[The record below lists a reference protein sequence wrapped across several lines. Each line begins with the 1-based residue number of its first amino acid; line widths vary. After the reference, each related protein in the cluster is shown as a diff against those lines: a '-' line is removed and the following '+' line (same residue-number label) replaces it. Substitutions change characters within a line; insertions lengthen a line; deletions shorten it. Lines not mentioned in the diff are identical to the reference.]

1 MLSRSRRLAM
11 IKISKVQLKLKDHAT
26 SRQSPNIIRMCLVIT
41 PKGARKARGLTLPNA
56 LQLSMITWFLESQWR
71 IWFWSTISIIVHWGI
86 FWLHSTCLAEQ
97 RAVSLRLVAS
107 IKVNRVTIFLHQME
121 LKTLQFLVTY
131 TQSRN
136 HCGNNKYPKFLNSVI
151 K

>member
-56 LQLSMITWFLESQWR
+56 LQLSMITWFLDSQWR
-71 IWFWSTISIIVHWGI
+71 IWFRNMISIIVHWGI
-86 FWLHSTCLAEQ
+86 FWLLSIC
-97 RAVSLRLVAS
+97 LVARRDAS
-107 IKVNRVTIFLHQME
+107 SRIVGSSEICWPTQFECQMVV
-121 LKTLQFLVTY
+121 KTFQIYKTKNY
-131 TQSRN
+131 HRN
-136 HCGNNKYPKFLNSVI
+136 HLGNKTNLKIIYSVD